1 MINPKLQETHHFILV
16 TESKSVNRASRP
28 KCCRGGGNLAI
39 WLRTSCSRASREAE
53 QIPPI
58 LGGCLACAEIGSWS
72 LTWIFCVCL
81 SHTDTHTQIRTH
93 FYLAVPTTPMWR
105 KTIATATDLSF
116 QAITKEGPPSVPGLY
131 MLLMVQQKYHLFS
144 PSKDNTRR
152 PHTKSVKL
160 RDFYPFS
167 IWLKRVLCPCAFR
180 CDHECSVVSQRHTV
194 GRCQVSW
201 HTIS

>member
-1 MINPKLQETHHFILV
+1 MNILRLLV
-16 TESKSVNRASRP
+16 AYR
-28 KCCRGGGNLAI
+28 
-39 WLRTSCSRASREAE
+39 
-53 QIPPI
+53 
-58 LGGCLACAEIGSWS
+58 
-72 LTWIFCVCL
+72 
-81 SHTDTHTQIRTH
+81 HTHTQIRTH

-105 KTIATATDLSF
+105 KTIAAATDLSF

-152 PHTKSVKL
+152 PHTKSVKR

-194 GRCQVSW
+194 GRCQVS
-201 HTIS
+201 